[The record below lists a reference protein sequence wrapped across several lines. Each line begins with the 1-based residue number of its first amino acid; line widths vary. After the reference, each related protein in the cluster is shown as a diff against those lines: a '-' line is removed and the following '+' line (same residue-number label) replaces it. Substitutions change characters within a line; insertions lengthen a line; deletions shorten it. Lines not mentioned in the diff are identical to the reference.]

1 MSDWNEKYVSEFS
14 RQVKLKYGMRDGK
27 IISIYDIPLEQRGL
41 KCDCICPLCGMPLQ
55 ARLGEKNQ
63 WHFAHH
69 NTGCDIMA
77 AQRIA
82 LIMLAKEIIENNKKI
97 LLPGLFVNIEDTDFF
112 YPRHDWP
119 SSLKYRNAKMVCCES
134 VKLEKRTS
142 SSVPNIVINV
152 SGRECLIEIAI
163 TRFTDRKKQKRI
175 EKTGLPA
182 FEINLSSVYGMEVS
196 VDEIK
201 DAVLNREENRKWL
214 FNPLYKVAV
223 EWANEKYKSL
233 LLKYENEKKQKEIE
247 RQKLFEEQ
255 ERKIEKSHQILKD
268 LLEPSK
274 YKSKILEQR
283 NDKEAEK
290 AFCNRSFYSEEIS
303 SIPFY
308 MDIPVTG
315 EVIFK
320 CDRRIWQSKL
330 FDKFIFDRAE
340 RMKVC
345 VELVERWLLNDQN
358 DIELDDFLVSNTF
371 LYNENGENQY
381 VTLLYA
387 VIKNYFDYL
396 SFLGF
401 ISNFNDDIAIILE
414 PRRLSIPHSERAG
427 ILIKALETVDQFDP
441 NIDDLLQS
449 RVCEIQQERIDAI
462 NRMKAEERKR
472 EFESS
477 KLQKRKQ
484 GSKQIREADYDS
496 NERIV
501 DEYGYRWLLCTVCG
515 QIYREDDM
523 SSYGGRNSVN
533 KGVCRNCS
541 GEY

>member
-1 MSDWNEKYVSEFS
+1 MSDWNENYVSEFS

-97 LLPGLFVNIEDTDFF
+97 LLPGLSVNIEDTEFF
-112 YPRHDWP
+112 YPRHDCP

-152 SGRECLIEIAI
+152 VGRKCLIEIAT

-182 FEINLSSVYGMEVS
+182 FEINLSSVFGMEVS
-196 VDEIK
+196 VNEIK

-214 FNPLYKVAV
+214 FNPLYKEAI

-233 LLKYENEKKQKEIE
+233 LLKYENEKKQKEFE
-247 RQKLFEEQ
+247 RQKLLEEQ

-268 LLEPSK
+268 LLEPPK
-274 YKSKILEQR
+274 YKSKVLEQR

-290 AFCNRSFYSEEIS
+290 AFCNRSFYNEEIS

-371 LYNENGENQY
+371 LYNKNSENQ
-381 VTLLYA
+381 
-387 VIKNYFDYL
+387 
-396 SFLGF
+396 
-401 ISNFNDDIAIILE
+401 
-414 PRRLSIPHSERAG
+414 
-427 ILIKALETVDQFDP
+427 
-441 NIDDLLQS
+441 
-449 RVCEIQQERIDAI
+449 
-462 NRMKAEERKR
+462 
-472 EFESS
+472 
-477 KLQKRKQ
+477 
-484 GSKQIREADYDS
+484 
-496 NERIV
+496 
-501 DEYGYRWLLCTVCG
+501 
-515 QIYREDDM
+515 
-523 SSYGGRNSVN
+523 
-533 KGVCRNCS
+533 
-541 GEY
+541 